1 MNLTDEQKEELKGKI
16 EGEKTLRRR
25 RVIESISYRDEYSP
39 FLSDSGPRPYLPKN
53 KWLRILYLFVRWIVV
68 RL

>member
-1 MNLTDEQKEELKGKI
+1 MNLPDEQKEELKCKT

-39 FLSDSGPRPYLPKN
+39 FLSDSGDPTSQKINGLESSICLSDGL
-53 KWLRILYLFVRWIVV
+53 W
-68 RL
+68 